1 MVELNGSVA
10 VINVKRVMPGVGIR
24 EGCVMVMRSDRHIIS
39 LADRKKKA
47 DHVLALIACFT

>member
-10 VINVKRVMPGVGIR
+10 VINVTRVMPGVGIR
-24 EGCVMVMRSDRHIIS
+24 EGCVMVMRSDRHIII